1 MDHSLQYYL
10 SDAFPCSQL
19 LSFSFPPQVCLS
31 THVAPG
37 PAAKQISAG
46 IPEGKPGQQEQQSTA
61 GLLERAGGQEQGSA
75 GSSVLIF
82 HGIIAQLWLHT
93 NSVSYR

>member
-1 MDHSLQYYL
+1 MLFPALNYSHSL
-10 SDAFPCSQL
+10 S
-19 LSFSFPPQVCLS
+19 PPQVCLS

-82 HGIIAQLWLHT
+82 HGIIARL
-93 NSVSYR
+93 